1 MPILSLTQVG
11 KTYGGGKAVVDGV
24 SFDADA
30 GELVVILGES
40 GSGKTTTLKMIN
52 RLIPP
57 TIGTIT
63 ANGQDT
69 TRQDPVKLRRSIG
82 YVFQE
87 IGLFPHMTIAQNI
100 GITPSLLGWT
110 PERISARID
119 QMLDLVRLAPAD
131 YRTRLPSELSGGQRQ
146 RVGFAR
152 ALAAE
157 PAILLLDEPFGALD
171 PITRHQ
177 VRQDFQTLQKELNL
191 TAVMVT
197 HDVTEALLLAD
208 RVLVMRNGKVLQDAT
223 PSDLI
228 AHPTDS
234 YVAQLVETPRAQARF
249 LEELAP

>member
-1 MPILSLTQVG
+1 MPVLSLTQVG
-11 KTYGGGKAVVDGV
+11 KTYGGGKSVVNAV

-40 GSGKTTTLKMIN
+40 GSGKTTMLKMIN
-52 RLIPP
+52 RLITP
-57 TIGTIT
+57 TSGTI
-63 ANGQDT
+63 AVNGQDT
-69 TRQDPVKLRRSIG
+69 GCQDPVTLRRSIG
-82 YVFQE
+82 YVFQGV
-87 IGLFPHMTIAQNI
+87 GLFPHMTIAQNI
-100 GITPSLLGWT
+100 GITPSLLGWA
-110 PERISARID
+110 PNRIAARVD
-119 QMLDLVRLAPAD
+119 QMLELVRLPPAD
-131 YRTRLPSELSGGQRQ
+131 YRARLPSELSGGQRQ

-208 RVLVMRNGKVLQDAT
+208 RVLVMRNGQILQDAT
-223 PSDLI
+223 PSDLVT
-228 AHPTDS
+228 HPADG

-249 LEELAP
+249 LEGLAP